1 MRIIYS
7 VIAGV
12 LLLSWS
18 AVTYAQDYMTRKGQ
32 VQFSSSTSAELIEAT
47 NNDVAA
53 KLSAAGGK
61 GLFIIPIKSFRFKK
75 ALMQEHFNE
84 NYMESDKYP
93 KATYDFTVTDIE
105 TVDFTRPARYSVRTK
120 GTMTIKN
127 VKHDIEVPGYIVVAD
142 DKTIRIEAD
151 FSVVP
156 AEYNIVIPK
165 MMENKI
171 AGSIRIKVNSS
182 LNK

>member
-1 MRIIYS
+1 MSNIFS
-7 VIAGV
+7 VIAGAV
-12 LLLSWS
+12 LLSWS
-18 AVTYAQDYMTRKGQ
+18 SVSYAQDYTTRKGQ

-53 KLSAAGGK
+53 RLSTDGK

-93 KATYDFTVTDIE
+93 KATYNFTVTDIKS
-105 TVDFTRPARYSVRTK
+105 VDFTKPARYNVRTK
-120 GTMTIKN
+120 GTMTIKD
-127 VKHDIEVPGYIVVAD
+127 VKRDIEVPGYIVVAD

-156 AEYNIVIPK
+156 ADYNISIPK
-165 MMENKI
+165 LVENKI
-171 AGSIRIKVNSS
+171 AKTIKVKVNSS